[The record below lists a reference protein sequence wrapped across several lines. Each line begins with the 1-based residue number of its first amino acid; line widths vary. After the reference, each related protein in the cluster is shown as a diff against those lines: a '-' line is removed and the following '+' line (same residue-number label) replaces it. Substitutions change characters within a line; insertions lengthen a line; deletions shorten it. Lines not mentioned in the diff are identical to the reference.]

1 MRIWELTHISLN
13 NLDLNCNHPAKI
25 ARRIEIAKPKKRIFK
40 KKLSLD
46 GCGIAEECLTLPRAK
61 TVPIRNKGFCT
72 NSLNPLL
79 SESVDNM
86 TALYVDLTAAHLEK
100 ASE

>member
-46 GCGIAEECLTLPRAK
+46 GCGIAEECIKLGLIK
-61 TVPIRNKGFCT
+61 NKDFGF
-72 NSLNPLL
+72 L
-79 SESVDNM
+79 
-86 TALYVDLTAAHLEK
+86 
-100 ASE
+100 